1 MQKLLFIFL
10 FNFLFGLDKNQFF
23 DLIKRSDIN
32 QSYYAYDKV
41 NNSYTKSTFLI
52 TAIDNGY
59 LDIAKDLIN
68 HGADINKSN
77 KYKETPLLTALRNQE
92 FKFAKYLISKGV
104 NLSSEDVQGNNALT
118 YSIQFNQNDIALKV
132 IDKIDIHRLLPIGIL
147 KKGVGYSQS
156 DIYFIDP
163 RARKFTY
170 LHLAVKNGNI
180 TIIKELLRRGLD
192 IEDKAK
198 VKITPLQMAIL
209 YQNVNVVKFLIE
221 NGANPYW
228 HPKNNKEFDV
238 LPYLNLIS
246 TNSEQNKQEIQN
258 YLLSLKNSSWFAKN
272 TNKRIFNLCLKRYK
286 QPLYKQYLDFILK
299 YNKKFKR

>member
-1 MQKLLFIFL
+1 MKKFLFIFIFISL
-10 FNFLFGLDKNQFF
+10 FALNKNEFF

-32 QSYYAYDKV
+32 QSYYAYDKI
-41 NNSYTKSTFLI
+41 NNSYTKTTFLI

-59 LDIAKDLIN
+59 LDIAKYLIN

-92 FKFAKYLISKGV
+92 FKFAKYLISKGA

-118 YSIQFNQNDIALKV
+118 YSIKFNQNDIALKV
-132 IDKIDIHRLLPIGIL
+132 IDKIDIHQLLPIGIL
-147 KKGVGYSQS
+147 KNKVGYSQS

-163 RARKFTY
+163 KARKFNY
-170 LHLAVKNGNI
+170 LHLAVKSGNI
-180 TIIKELLRRGLD
+180 EMIKSLLKSGLN

-198 VKITPLQMAIL
+198 TKITPLQMAIL
-209 YQNVNVVKFLIE
+209 YQNVKVVKFLIE
-221 NGANPYW
+221 HGANPYW
-228 HPKNNKEFDV
+228 HPKNNREFDV

-246 TNSEQNKQEIQN
+246 PNSQKNKIEIQN

-272 TNKRIFNLCLKRYK
+272 TNKRIFKLCVKRYN
-286 QPLYKQYLDFILK
+286 QPLYKQYLDFVLK
-299 YNKKFKR
+299 YNKNLN